1 MPSPSPIQI
10 LIADDHDVV
19 RAGLRALIGRYHDLA
34 IVGEATTTD
43 EMLLEAMRLSPDV
56 VVVDLRMPGRDVFD
70 TIRQLRESRPN
81 TKVVVFT
88 AYDEARDAARAVRA
102 GAQGFVLKQ
111 APGGEVIEAIRRVQA
126 GRRYVDDAI
135 AAKMMQVLL
144 DAPESDALEEAPAL
158 SEREAR
164 VLDLLARG
172 YTGPQ
177 IAVEMGVRVGTVESY
192 RHRIRKKLGLKSR
205 AEITQF
211 AQAGHLRTRERR
223 RVHSHGSR
231 KS

>member
-1 MPSPSPIQI
+1 MI
-10 LIADDHDVV
+10 
-19 RAGLRALIGRYHDLA
+19 
-34 IVGEATTTD
+34 GEAASTD
-43 EMLLEAMRLSPDV
+43 QLLLEADRLSPDV
-56 VVVDLRMPGRDVFD
+56 VVVDLRMPGGDIFE
-70 TIRQLRESRPN
+70 TIRTLLDRSPN

-88 AYDEARDAARAVRA
+88 AYDDARDAARAVRA
-102 GAQGFVLKQ
+102 GAHGYVLKQ
-111 APGGEVIEAIRRVQA
+111 APGGDIVEAIRRVRA

-135 AAKMMQVLL
+135 AARVMQVLL
-144 DAPESDALEEAPAL
+144 DAPDSDSLAEAPAL

-211 AQAGHLRTRERR
+211 AQAGHLRTRDRR
-223 RVHSHGSR
+223 RAHNNGSR

>member
-1 MPSPSPIQI
+1 MNHPRPIKVT
-10 LIADDHDVV
+10 IADDHDVV
-19 RAGLRALIGRYHDLA
+19 RAGLRALFGRCEDIV

-43 EMLLEAMRLSPDV
+43 ELVLVAKQLSQDV
-56 VVVDLRMPGRDVFD
+56 VVVDLRMPGGDVFEAIK
-70 TIRQLRESRPN
+70 TLRRLSP
-81 TKVVVFT
+81 KVKIVAFT
-88 AYDEARDAARAVRA
+88 AYDDERDAARAVRA
-102 GAQGFVLKQ
+102 GAHGYVLKQ
-111 APGGEVIEAIRRVQA
+111 SPGGDVVEAIRRVHA

-135 AAKMMQVLL
+135 AGRMMQVLL
-144 DAPESDALEEAPAL
+144 DTPDGPSVEEAPAL

-164 VLDLLARG
+164 VLELLARG

-177 IAVEMGVRVGTVESY
+177 IAVEMGVRIGTVESY

-223 RVHSHGSR
+223 RAHSNGSR

>member
-1 MPSPSPIQI
+1 MDHPRPIQI
-10 LIADDHDVV
+10 VIADDHDVV
-19 RAGLRALIGRYHDLA
+19 LAGLRALLGRYHDMA

-43 EMLLEAMRLSPDV
+43 ELLLVAERFSPDV
-56 VVVDLRMPGRDVFD
+56 VVVDLRMPGHDVFE
-70 TIRQLRESRPN
+70 TIQTLRESLPK
-81 TKVVVFT
+81 TKIIVFT
-88 AYDEARDAARAVRA
+88 AYDEARDAAMAVRA
-102 GAQGFVLKQ
+102 GAHGFVLKQ

-126 GRRYVDDAI
+126 GRRYVDDTM
-135 AAKMMQVLL
+135 AARMMQILL
-144 DAPESDALEEAPAL
+144 DAPEGDALAEAPPL

-177 IAVEMGVRVGTVESY
+177 IAVELGVRVGTVESY

-211 AQAGHLRTRERR
+211 AQAGRLRTRERR
-223 RVHSHGSR
+223 RAHSNGSR

>member
-1 MPSPSPIQI
+1 MNHPEPIRI

-19 RAGLRALIGRYHDLA
+19 RAGLCSLIGRYRDLTV
-34 IVGEATTTD
+34 VGEAATTD
-43 EMLLEAMRLSPDV
+43 ELMRETERLLPDV
-56 VVVDLRMPGRDVFD
+56 VVADLRMPGGEIFD
-70 TIRQLRESRPN
+70 AIRVLRERCPN

-88 AYDEARDAARAVRA
+88 AYDDAHDAAQAVRA
-102 GAQGFVLKQ
+102 GAHGYVLKQ
-111 APGGEVIEAIRRVQA
+111 APGGAIIEAIRRVQA
-126 GRRYVDDAI
+126 GRRYIDDAM
-135 AAKMMQVLL
+135 AAQMMQVLL
-144 DAPESDALEEAPAL
+144 DVPEDAPNAPPL

-177 IAVEMGVRVGTVESY
+177 IAVEMGIRIGTVESY

-205 AEITQF
+205 SDITQF
-211 AQAGHLRTRERR
+211 VRAGHVRTRDRR
-223 RVHSHGSR
+223 RDSAHGSR

>member
-1 MPSPSPIQI
+1 
-10 LIADDHDVV
+10 VV
-19 RAGLRALIGRYHDLA
+19 RAGLRALLGRYHDLA

-43 EMLLEAMRLSPDV
+43 ELLLEAQRLSPDV
-56 VVVDLRMPGRDVFD
+56 VVVDLRMPGDDVFECIRTLRD
-70 TIRQLRESRPN
+70 TCPEV
-81 TKVVVFT
+81 KVVVFT
-88 AYDEARDAARAVRA
+88 AYDDARDAARAVRA
-102 GAQGFVLKQ
+102 GAHGYVLKQ
-111 APGGEVIEAIRRVQA
+111 APGGDVVEAIRRVQA
-126 GRRYVDDAI
+126 GRRYVDESMAGP
-135 AAKMMQVLL
+135 MMHVLL
-144 DAPESDALEEAPAL
+144 DAPDDDALADAPPL

-211 AQAGHLRTRERR
+211 ARAGHLRTRERR
-223 RVHSHGSR
+223 RAHTHGSR

>member
-1 MPSPSPIQI
+1 MTTPPPIEI
-10 LIADDHDVV
+10 IIADDHDVV
-19 RAGLRALIGRYHDLA
+19 RAGLRTLVSRYRDLT
-34 IVGEATTTD
+34 IVGEARTTD
-43 EMLLEAMRLSPDV
+43 ELLQEAARLSAAV
-56 VVVDLRMPGRDVFD
+56 VVVDLRMPGSDVFEC
-70 TIRQLRESRPN
+70 IRTLRERSPD

-88 AYDEARDAARAVRA
+88 AYDDARDAARAVRA
-102 GAQGFVLKQ
+102 GAHGYVLKQ
-111 APGGEVIEAIRRVQA
+111 APGGDIIEAIRRVCA
-126 GRRYVDDAI
+126 GRRYVDDAM
-135 AAKMMQVLL
+135 AARLVQVLL
-144 DAPESDALEEAPAL
+144 DVPEGSDIADAPPL

-223 RVHSHGSR
+223 RVQSHGSR
-231 KS
+231 K

>member
-1 MPSPSPIQI
+1 MNPPRPIQI

-19 RAGLRALIGRYHDLA
+19 RAGLRALVGRYHDLA

-43 EMLLEAMRLSPDV
+43 ELLREAARLSPDV
-56 VVVDLRMPGRDVFD
+56 LVVDLRMPGHDVFEVIE
-70 TIRQLRESRPN
+70 TLRETCPE
-81 TKVVVFT
+81 TKIVVFT
-88 AYDEARDAARAVRA
+88 AYDEARDAARAIRA
-102 GAQGFVLKQ
+102 GAHGFVLKQ
-111 APGGEVIEAIRRVQA
+111 APGGDVVEAIRRVRA
-126 GRRYVDDAI
+126 GRRYVDDAM
-135 AAKMMQVLL
+135 AARMMQVML
-144 DAPESDALEEAPAL
+144 DAPEADAFVDAPPL

-211 AQAGHLRTRERR
+211 VQAGRLRTRERR
-223 RVHSHGSR
+223 RAHTNGSR

>member
-1 MPSPSPIQI
+1 MSPSRPIQI
-10 LIADDHDVV
+10 IIADDHDVV
-19 RAGLRALIGRYHDLA
+19 LAGLRSLLGRFHDLT

-43 EMLLEAMRLSPDV
+43 ELLVQADRRSPDV
-56 VVVDLRMPGRDVFD
+56 VVMDLRMPGREIFE
-70 TIRQLRESRPN
+70 TIRALRESSPK
-81 TKVVVFT
+81 TKVVVYT
-88 AYDEARDAARAVRA
+88 AYDDAQDAARAVRA
-102 GAQGFVLKQ
+102 GAHGFVLKQ
-111 APGGEVIEAIRRVQA
+111 SPAGDVVQAIRRVFA
-126 GRRYVDDAI
+126 GRRVVDDAV
-135 AAKMMQVLL
+135 AASMMQALRETPDERTL
-144 DAPESDALEEAPAL
+144 ADAPPL

-177 IAVEMGVRVGTVESY
+177 IAVELGVRVGTVESY

-223 RVHSHGSR
+223 RVQSHGSR

>member
-1 MPSPSPIQI
+1 MNPPRPIQI
-10 LIADDHDVV
+10 VIADDHDVV
-19 RAGLRALIGRYHDLA
+19 RAGLRALLSRYRDLA
-34 IVGEATTTD
+34 IVGEAASTD
-43 EMLLEAMRLSPDV
+43 ELLLEAERLSPDV
-56 VVVDLRMPGRDVFD
+56 VVVDLRMPGGDIFE
-70 TIRQLRESRPN
+70 TIKTLLDRSPK

-88 AYDEARDAARAVRA
+88 AYDDARDAARAVRA
-102 GAQGFVLKQ
+102 GAHGYVLKQ
-111 APGGEVIEAIRRVQA
+111 APGGDVVEAIRRVRA

-135 AAKMMQVLL
+135 AARVMQVLL
-144 DAPESDALEEAPAL
+144 DEPDSDAFADAPPL

-177 IAVEMGVRVGTVESY
+177 SAVEMGVRVGTVESY

-223 RVHSHGSR
+223 RAHSYGSR

>member
-1 MPSPSPIQI
+1 MTNPRPIEI
-10 LIADDHDVV
+10 VVADDHAVV
-19 RAGLRALIGRYHDLA
+19 RAGLRALLGRHRDLSV
-34 IVGEATTTD
+34 VGEAGTAD
-43 EMLLEAMRLSPDV
+43 EMVREVERLSPDV
-56 VVVDLRMPGRDVFD
+56 VVADLRMPGGNIFEAIR
-70 TIRQLRESRPN
+70 TIREKSLA

-111 APGGEVIEAIRRVQA
+111 APGREVVEAIRRVQA
-126 GRRYVDDAI
+126 GGRYVDESLASRLME
-135 AAKMMQVLL
+135 ALL
-144 DAPESDALEEAPAL
+144 DTPAGDPLAEAPAL

-164 VLDLLARG
+164 VLDLLAQG

-177 IAVEMGVRVGTVESY
+177 IAIEMGVRIGTVDSY

-211 AQAGHLRTRERR
+211 ARSGHVRTRDRR
-223 RVHSHGSR
+223 
-231 KS
+231 